1 MDFLVFDREDYFRE
15 SDCLISLIK
24 SDINDNYH
32 EIFTNLIIIDLV
44 INLETFIERTLESYI
59 NKLQIL
65 NLKSSILHESIRREH
80 LKKLFSDAL
89 EYSKHEHKLD
99 KFNNLIQDISR
110 CMTDQILDQIH
121 VDLKLGMGKHGEK
134 ELENL
139 FKKIGFSNIYDT
151 ILIPVEV
158 ESMLDEIE
166 YLDIENFIQTLTS
179 KRNLAIHQG
188 VSLHTTFSIEKLES
202 FSKNL
207 ETFLNYINDLLNF
220 SLHYYKNSLQ
230 EVEASNSSD
239 IAA

>member
-1 MDFLVFDREDYFRE
+1 
-15 SDCLISLIK
+15 
-24 SDINDNYH
+24 
-32 EIFTNLIIIDLV
+32 
-44 INLETFIERTLESYI
+44 
-59 NKLQIL
+59 
-65 NLKSSILHESIRREH
+65 
-80 LKKLFSDAL
+80 
-89 EYSKHEHKLD
+89 
-99 KFNNLIQDISR
+99 
-110 CMTDQILDQIH
+110 MTDQILDQIH

-202 FSKNL
+202 FQK
-207 ETFLNYINDLLNF
+207 I
-220 SLHYYKNSLQ
+220 
-230 EVEASNSSD
+230 
-239 IAA
+239 